1 MLIVVP
7 VLNRLW
13 KRPFRVSHG
22 PHTQEVHWGAKVD
35 KGFHKIRNANPQGRD
50 IEEIHITIRV
60 LNFGAVD
67 HFVSLQ
73 KPVATATG

>member
-7 VLNRLW
+7 VLNRIW
-13 KRPFRVSHG
+13 KRPFRVGHG
-22 PHTQEVHWGAKVD
+22 PHTQEV

-73 KPVATATG
+73 KPVATTTG